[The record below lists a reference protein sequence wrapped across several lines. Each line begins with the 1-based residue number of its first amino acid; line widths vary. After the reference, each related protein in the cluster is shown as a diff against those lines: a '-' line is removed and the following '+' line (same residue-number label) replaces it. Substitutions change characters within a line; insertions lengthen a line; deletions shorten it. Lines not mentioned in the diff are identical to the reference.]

1 MTMERVDRV
10 LEAAHQPAI
19 SDLAE
24 SVDGAAVSDLAKL
37 LWGHPNLLRV
47 VKAWPELP
55 SNVKQA
61 ILLLLHTSKK

>member
-1 MTMERVDRV
+1 MERVDRV

-19 SDLAE
+19 SDLAD
-24 SVDGAAVSDLAKL
+24 SVDGSAVGDLAKL

-55 SNVKQA
+55 SHVKQA
-61 ILLLLHTSKK
+61 ILLLLHSAKK